1 MEIQGSKHG
10 VICKETGAYVIYDV
24 RILGAYVY
32 YDIGI
37 LGAYV
42 TAMTSWAMTS
52 WATRTAMT
60 SWAIR

>member
-42 TAMTSWAMTS
+42 NTSARNAR
-52 WATRTAMT
+52 ATRARDARTT
-60 SWAIR
+60 IR